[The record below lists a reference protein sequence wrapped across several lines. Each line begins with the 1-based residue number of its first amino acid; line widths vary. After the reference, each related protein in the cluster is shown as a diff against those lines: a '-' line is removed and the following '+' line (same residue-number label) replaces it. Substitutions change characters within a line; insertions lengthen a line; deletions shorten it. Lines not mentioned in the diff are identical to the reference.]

1 MGADLR
7 RVALTAVC
15 PVALA
20 LAALG
25 GSSLPASGQPAAAPT
40 ASPSASP
47 SPAPAAG
54 AVSPAGTASPAGNA
68 NPAANGTP
76 ATNAKEQQLLERI
89 RQLKAPRWR
98 SYGVCRYDWSTWRLT
113 DGGVRTTDAECG
125 TDNARAVVAV
135 HCDTLQ
141 VSRREGEGAW
151 SPWRLPL
158 SAAESKTTGGEDLM
172 VAALCANIKP
182 ASEGA
187 AAPAPLKT
195 VPGPTSPAAK
205 PASAK
210 PAAAKPATAK
220 PAAKP
225 ASTKPA
231 TSKPATKST
240 TAR

>member
-1 MGADLR
+1 MGADLQR
-7 RVALTAVC
+7 MARMAAV

-20 LAALG
+20 LAALA
-25 GSSLPASGQPAAAPT
+25 GSALPASGQPAATPAS
-40 ASPSASP
+40 SPS
-47 SPAPAAG
+47 G
-54 AVSPAGTASPAGNA
+54 DTSPAGNASPAANA

-125 TDNARAVVAV
+125 ADNARAVVAV

-172 VAALCANIKP
+172 VAALCANLKP
-182 ASEGA
+182 APEGA

-195 VPGPTSPAAK
+195 VPAPTSPAAK
-205 PASAK
+205 PATTK

-220 PAAKP
+220 PASKP